1 MRLWHN
7 SLIKVLTRNQLLG
20 QWREL
25 NSIFKLKNRHILINF
40 VYEYPDFDLYCY
52 SMNVINEMKRRGYRV
67 DLRNFINRFE
77 KYNFTY
83 SREYIP
89 FENKMND
96 TYLKICIANLY
107 EKYLCHGLTEDE
119 WQNIYNAHKDITN
132 SMNI

>member
-1 MRLWHN
+1 
-7 SLIKVLTRNQLLG
+7 
-20 QWREL
+20 
-25 NSIFKLKNRHILINF
+25 
-40 VYEYPDFDLYCY
+40 
-52 SMNVINEMKRRGYRV
+52 MKRRGYRV
-67 DLRNFINRFE
+67 DMRNFNNRFE
-77 KYNFTY
+77 KYDFTY

>member
-7 SLIKVLTRNQLLG
+7 SLIKVLPRNQLLG

-67 DLRNFINRFE
+67 DLRNFNNRFE
-77 KYNFTY
+77 KYNFAY
-83 SREYIP
+83 SSKYIP
-89 FENKMND
+89 FENKMSD

-107 EKYLCHGLTEDE
+107 EKYLCHGLTE
-119 WQNIYNAHKDITN
+119 A
-132 SMNI
+132 